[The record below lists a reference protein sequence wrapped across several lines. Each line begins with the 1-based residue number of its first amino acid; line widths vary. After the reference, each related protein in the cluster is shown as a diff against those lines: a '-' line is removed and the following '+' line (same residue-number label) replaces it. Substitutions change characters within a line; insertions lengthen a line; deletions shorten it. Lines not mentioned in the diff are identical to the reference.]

1 MRKSVPRPDL
11 EGVHT
16 ISDYFDGSVGTKEIS
31 SVANVV
37 SMSNSKKKGSTSYFI
52 YECLRCSITNGN
64 FIVFFRTTKG

>member
-31 SVANVV
+31 YTVANVV
-37 SMSNSKKKGSTSYFI
+37 SMSNSKKGSTSI
-52 YECLRCSITNGN
+52 LYECCSITNGN